1 MKHFMSCLRRFALVL
16 GLAACLVAP
25 QTAAAQALTAP
36 RYHGQRPAGCVRFTF
51 LDTPLRNCVYPDNTA
66 GLWTDQDGGAVLV
79 AFDNAD
85 GNGLTFT
92 DDGLY
97 LFGLG

>member
-1 MKHFMSCLRRFALVL
+1 MVLTDTIVRAVPVLVATLVL
-16 GLAACLVAP
+16 GATP
-25 QTAAAQALTAP
+25 AAAQSLTAP

-51 LDTPLRNCVYPDNTA
+51 LDTSLRNCVYPDDTV
-66 GLWTDQDGGAVLV
+66 GMWTDQDGGAVLV

-97 LFGLG
+97 LFGLE